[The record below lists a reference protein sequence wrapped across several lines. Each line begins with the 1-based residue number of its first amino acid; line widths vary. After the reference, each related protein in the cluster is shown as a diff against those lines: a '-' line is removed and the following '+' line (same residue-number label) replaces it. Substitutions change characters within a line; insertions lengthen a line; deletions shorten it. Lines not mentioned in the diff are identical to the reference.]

1 MRSRIVFEIA
11 ELASLPDDARRA
23 ASDDTSTWSGR
34 RACGNHGGVPK
45 SLTTRRRSRNV
56 VEPIL
61 IRFSMKRALLL
72 CVLVVWCLVLGE
84 RAALAYVD
92 PNSGS
97 MLLQVILGGAA
108 GIALIVRLYWR
119 RFLSLIGLRERETT
133 RDDTNG

>member
-1 MRSRIVFEIA
+1 MRKSR
-11 ELASLPDDARRA
+11 
-23 ASDDTSTWSGR
+23 
-34 RACGNHGGVPK
+34 GVPK
-45 SLTTRRRSRNV
+45 SLTTRRCSRNV

-72 CVLVVWCLVLGE
+72 CVLVVWCLVVGE